1 MMIMMMMI
9 SVDDNFDLYDAGLVT
24 FIEAGP
30 GEEWRL
36 VSLDTEA
43 ERDAWKPESGWE
55 VRTEECNS
63 FQYLCKIKLR

>member
-55 VRTEECNS
+55 VRSVIHFTININQVTIGC
-63 FQYLCKIKLR
+63 

>member
-55 VRTEECNS
+55 VRSVIHFNI
-63 FQYLCKIKLR
+63 FVIKLR